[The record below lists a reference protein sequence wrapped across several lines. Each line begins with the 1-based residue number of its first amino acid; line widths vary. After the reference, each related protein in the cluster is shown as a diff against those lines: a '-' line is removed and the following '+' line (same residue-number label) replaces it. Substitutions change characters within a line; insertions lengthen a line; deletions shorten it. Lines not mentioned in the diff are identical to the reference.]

1 MRLTISDNYLSRL
14 GIEKAM
20 LQTWDRE
27 IKAVGGIKIF
37 IFKIADVN
45 ELFSIALLLTT
56 ITFLIAGIGAL
67 TGGLSLVNFA
77 FLAAGLAVMFYT
89 GWRKPIENHKEMFM
103 KDDELPV
110 VVEMF
115 ITGLEVGLSA
125 EHIISNAIKNLKG
138 VMERSL
144 IGVHAKLDSGVSFK
158 DALTNAANQSFCI
171 YYKRFAALII
181 QNREA
186 GDTDTK
192 RYLEEFLSELEEV
205 RTNKRVEQAGRLDN
219 KLFFPIFLGYFI
231 PILVIFS
238 LPFILSLRGLFGI
251 F

>member
-1 MRLTISDNYLSRL
+1 
-14 GIEKAM
+14 
-20 LQTWDRE
+20 
-27 IKAVGGIKIF
+27 
-37 IFKIADVN
+37 
-45 ELFSIALLLTT
+45 LFSVALLLTV
-56 ITFLIAGIGAL
+56 IAIIVAGLGAL

-77 FLAAGLAVMFYT
+77 FLAVGLSVMFYT
-89 GWRKPIENHKEMFM
+89 GWRKPIENHKEMFT
-103 KDDELPV
+103 KDDQLPV

-115 ITGLEVGLSA
+115 ITGFEVGLSA
-125 EHIISNAIKNLKG
+125 EHIIANAIKSLKG
-138 VMERSL
+138 VMERSF
-144 IGVHAKLDSGVSFK
+144 INVQNRLDSGVSFK
-158 DALTNAANQSFCI
+158 DALTDAADQSFCI

-192 RYLEEFLSELEEV
+192 RYLEEFLSELEENK
-205 RTNKRVEQAGRLDN
+205 TNKRIERAGRLDN
-219 KLFFPIFLGYFI
+219 KLFFPIFLGYFL